1 MMNFTSAVRVVLVA
15 VVLIGV
21 GAGQAQAFE
30 LQWFGQ
36 SAFKLTTESGKVVV
50 IDPFLLKN
58 PKTPEELKDLKKLG
72 KVDLILVTHGHPDH
86 TADVQ
91 ALATLTG
98 ARVGMNADMGS
109 VYTSLGLLA
118 KDQVIR
124 WNKSGTITPIGDDIK
139 ITMVRAEHSSAFVHD
154 GAVHSGGE
162 PVGYVVELENGY
174 KIYHSGDTGVFGD
187 MKMIGEYYKPDLA
200 LVCIGGW
207 FTMGPK
213 EAAYAMGSLMQPK
226 MVIPM
231 HYGTYPVLKGTPQEM
246 IDALGDSSVKVKV
259 MNPGESLTM

>member
-1 MMNFTSAVRVVLVA
+1 MRFISTARAALSALA
-15 VVLIGV
+15 LIGV
-21 GAGQAQAFE
+21 CMSPSMAFE

-36 SAFKLTTESGKVVV
+36 AAFKLSTESGKVIV

-58 PKTPEELKDLKKLG
+58 PKTPEDLKDLEKLG
-72 KVDLILVTHGHPDH
+72 KVDLILVTHGHFDH

-91 ALATLTG
+91 ALAEMTG
-98 ARVGMNADMGS
+98 AKVGMNADMGS
-109 VYTSLGLLA
+109 VYTSLGLLT
-118 KDQVIR
+118 DEQVVR
-124 WNKSGTITPIGDDIK
+124 WNKSGTVTPIGDNIK
-139 ITMVRAEHSSAFVHD
+139 ITMVRAEHSSTVAHD

-162 PVGYVVELENGY
+162 PVGYVIELENGY

-207 FTMGPK
+207 FTMGPE

-226 MVIPM
+226 VVVPM
-231 HYGTYPVLKGTPQEM
+231 HYGTFPPLKGTPEEL
-246 IDALGDSSVKVKV
+246 IDALGDSPVEVVV
-259 MNPGESLTM
+259 MKPGDTLSR

>member
-91 ALATLTG
+91 ALAT
-98 ARVGMNADMGS
+98 
-109 VYTSLGLLA
+109 
-118 KDQVIR
+118 
-124 WNKSGTITPIGDDIK
+124 
-139 ITMVRAEHSSAFVHD
+139 
-154 GAVHSGGE
+154 
-162 PVGYVVELENGY
+162 
-174 KIYHSGDTGVFGD
+174 
-187 MKMIGEYYKPDLA
+187 
-200 LVCIGGW
+200 
-207 FTMGPK
+207 
-213 EAAYAMGSLMQPK
+213 
-226 MVIPM
+226 
-231 HYGTYPVLKGTPQEM
+231 
-246 IDALGDSSVKVKV
+246 
-259 MNPGESLTM
+259 